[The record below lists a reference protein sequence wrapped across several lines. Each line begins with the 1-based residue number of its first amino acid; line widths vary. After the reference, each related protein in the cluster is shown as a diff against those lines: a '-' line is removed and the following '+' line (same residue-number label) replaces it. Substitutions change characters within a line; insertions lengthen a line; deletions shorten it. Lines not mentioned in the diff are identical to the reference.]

1 LSDELLGRTVVV
13 TRAATQNKEL
23 TELLTA
29 RGAKVVELPL
39 IAIAEPLDNG
49 RQRDELL
56 QRLNEFDW
64 LVVTSPNGAE
74 RIAPFLALAS
84 APNNRND
91 VTKIAVVGEATART
105 LGHECDLVASPA
117 RATQLVHQFPAGS
130 GSVLLVQGDLA
141 DTEVADGLT
150 NLGWHVTSVVAY
162 RTTHVRPSP
171 DKMLP
176 ALAADILLLAS
187 SSAVL
192 AWFDVFGASTPPI
205 VISLGPSTTNTAI
218 ARGLSVTATASEQS
232 MTAFVQA
239 AIDACQ

>member
-1 LSDELLGRTVVV
+1 MSDELLGRTVVV
-13 TRAATQNKEL
+13 TRAATQNNEL
-23 TELLTA
+23 IELLTTH
-29 RGAKVVELPL
+29 GAKVVELPL

-64 LVVTSPNGAE
+64 IVVTSPNGAE
-74 RIAPFLALAS
+74 RVAPFLALSS
-84 APNNRND
+84 ALNNRDD

-105 LGHECDLVASPA
+105 LGHVCDLVASPA
-117 RATQLVHQFPAGS
+117 RATQLVHQFPTGS

-141 DTEVADGLT
+141 DTEVANGLT
-150 NLGWHVTSVVAY
+150 DLGWHVTSVVAY
-162 RTTHVRPSP
+162 RTAYVRPSP

-205 VISLGPSTTNTAI
+205 VISLGPSTSSTAM

-239 AIDACQ
+239 AIEACK

>member
-13 TRAATQNKEL
+13 TRAAIQNKEL

-74 RIAPFLALAS
+74 RIAPFLTRSS
-84 APNNRND
+84 APNNSNG

-105 LGHECDLVASPA
+105 LGHESDLVASPA
-117 RATQLVHQFPAGS
+117 RATQLVHQFPPGS

-205 VISLGPSTTNTAI
+205 VISLGPSTSSTAI

-239 AIDACQ
+239 AIDAC

>member
-1 LSDELLGRTVVV
+1 MSDKLLGRTVVV

-23 TELLTA
+23 IELLTA
-29 RGAKVVELPL
+29 QGAKVLELPL
-39 IAIAEPLDNG
+39 IAIEEPIDNG

-64 LVVTSPNGAE
+64 IVVTSPNGAQ
-74 RIAPFLALAS
+74 RIASFFVAS
-84 APNNRND
+84 KTNNPNA
-91 VTKIAVVGEATART
+91 VPKIAVVGAATADAV
-105 LGHECDLVASPA
+105 GSPCDLIASPA
-117 RATQLVHQFPAGS
+117 RATQLLNQFPTGS
-130 GSVLLVQGDLA
+130 GTVLLVQGDLA
-141 DTEVADGLT
+141 DAVVATGLT
-150 NLGWHVTSVVAY
+150 DLGWHVTTVIAY
-162 RTTHVRPSP
+162 RTTYVRPSP

-176 ALAADILLLAS
+176 ALAADVLLLAS

-205 VISLGPSTTNTAI
+205 VISLGLSTSSTAI

>member
-1 LSDELLGRTVVV
+1 MSDELLGRTVVV

-29 RGAKVVELPL
+29 HGAKVVELPL

-56 QRLNEFDW
+56 HRLNEFDW
-64 LVVTSPNGAE
+64 IVVTSPNGAE
-74 RIAPFLALAS
+74 RVVPFLARAS
-84 APNNRND
+84 APNNRNG

-117 RATQLVHQFPAGS
+117 RATQLVQQFPTGS
-130 GSVLLVQGDLA
+130 GSVLLMQGDLA
-141 DTEVADGLT
+141 DTEVADGLR

-162 RTTHVRPSP
+162 RTTHVRPSR

-205 VISLGPSTTNTAI
+205 VISLGPSTSSTAI
-218 ARGLSVTATASEQS
+218 ARGLSVTTTASEQS

>member
-1 LSDELLGRTVVV
+1 MSDELLGRAVVV

-23 TELLTA
+23 TQLLTA
-29 RGAKVVELPL
+29 HGAKVVELPL

-74 RIAPFLALAS
+74 RVSPFLTLAS
-84 APNNRND
+84 APNNRNGG
-91 VTKIAVVGEATART
+91 TKIAVVGEATART
-105 LGHECDLVASPA
+105 LGHGSDLVASPA

-205 VISLGPSTTNTAI
+205 VVSLGPSTSSTAI

>member
-1 LSDELLGRTVVV
+1 MSDELLGRTVVV
-13 TRAATQNKEL
+13 TRAATQSKEL

-29 RGAKVVELPL
+29 HGAKVVELPL

-64 LVVTSPNGAE
+64 LVLTSPNGAE
-74 RIAPFLALAS
+74 RVSPFLNRSS

-205 VISLGPSTTNTAI
+205 VISLGPSTSSTAI
-218 ARGLSVTATASEQS
+218 ARGLSITATASEQS

>member
-74 RIAPFLALAS
+74 RIAPFLTRSS
-84 APNNRND
+84 APNNSNG

-105 LGHECDLVASPA
+105 LGHESDLVASPA
-117 RATQLVHQFPAGS
+117 RATQLVHQFPPGS

-162 RTTHVRPSP
+162 RTMHVRPSP

-205 VISLGPSTTNTAI
+205 VISLGPSTTSTAI
-218 ARGLSVTATASEQS
+218 ARGLSVTTTASEQS